1 VTSGPASH
9 EPLVELRDVSKRFGK
24 VTAVRRVTLAVFR
37 GRVTCLLGD
46 NGAGKS
52 TLIKILSGV
61 HRPDEGAVLVD
72 GEATEFRSPRDAIE
86 CGISTVF
93 QDLAMIPLISIVRN
107 FFLGREPVRSL
118 GPARMVDWR
127 EATEVVQREL
137 ARVGIAI
144 RDPRQPVGTLSGGE
158 RQSVAI
164 ARAIHFG
171 ARVLVLDEPT
181 SALGVKEASRV
192 LEHIRAAREQGVGIV
207 FISHNLAHAHAVGDR
222 FVVLNRGMS
231 YGEFARDELAREELS
246 AMMEGREVNLAQ
258 R

>member
-1 VTSGPASH
+1 VTDQAASQL
-9 EPLVELRDVSKRFGK
+9 PLVELRDVSKRFGQ
-24 VTAVRRVTLAVFR
+24 VTAVSGVTLQVIP

-61 HRPDEGAVLVD
+61 HRPDSGAVLVD
-72 GEATEFRSPRDAIE
+72 GEETEFKSPRDAIDR
-86 CGISTVF
+86 GISTVF

-107 FFLGREPVRSL
+107 FFLGREPVRSI
-118 GPARMVDWR
+118 GPARLIDWR
-127 EATEVVQREL
+127 QATEIVEREL
-137 ARVGIAI
+137 ARVGIGL
-144 RDPRQPVGTLSGGE
+144 RDARQPVGTLSGGE

-181 SALGVKEASRV
+181 SALGVKEAGRV
-192 LEHIRAAREQGVGIV
+192 LEHIRAARDQGIGIV

-222 FVVLNRGMS
+222 FVVLNRGAS
-231 YGEFARDELAREELS
+231 YGEFPRGEVAQEELV
-246 AMMEGREVNLAQ
+246 AMMEGREVTLA

>member
-1 VTSGPASH
+1 VTDGSA
-9 EPLVELRDVSKRFGK
+9 LVELRDVSKRFGQ
-24 VTAVRRVTLAVFR
+24 VTAVRNVTLGVFP

-61 HRPDEGAVLVD
+61 HRPDEGDVLVD
-72 GEATEFRSPRDAIE
+72 GQVTEFRSPRDAIE

-93 QDLAMIPLISIVRN
+93 QDLAMIPLVSIVRN
-107 FFLGREPVRSL
+107 FFLGREPVRPL
-118 GPARMVDWR
+118 GPARLVDWR
-127 EATEVVQREL
+127 QATEIVEHEL
-137 ARVGIAI
+137 GRVGIAI
-144 RDPRQPVGTLSGGE
+144 RDARQPVGTLSGGE

-181 SALGVKEASRV
+181 SALGVKEANRV
-192 LEHIRAAREQGVGIV
+192 LDHIRAAREHGVGII
-207 FISHNLAHAHAVGDR
+207 FISHNLAHAHSVGDR
-222 FVVLNRGMS
+222 FVVLNRGAS
-231 YGEFARDELAREELS
+231 YGEFARDELGREELS
-246 AMMEGREVNLAQ
+246 AMMEGREVNLAH

>member
-1 VTSGPASH
+1 VTDGSA
-9 EPLVELRDVSKRFGK
+9 LVELRDVSKRFGH
-24 VTAVRRVTLAVFR
+24 VSAVRNVTLGVFP

-52 TLIKILSGV
+52 TLIKVLSGV
-61 HRPDEGAVLVD
+61 HRADEGHVLVD
-72 GEATEFRSPRDAIE
+72 GDVTEFRSPRDAIE

-93 QDLAMIPLISIVRN
+93 QDLAMIPLVSIVRN
-107 FFLGREPVRSL
+107 FFLGREPVRSF
-118 GPARMVDWR
+118 GPARLVDWR
-127 EATEVVQREL
+127 EATEIVQREL

-181 SALGVKEASRV
+181 SALGVKEANRV

-222 FVVLNRGMS
+222 FVVLNRGAS
-231 YGEFARDELAREELS
+231 YGEFARDELSRDELS
-246 AMMEGREVNLAQ
+246 AMMEGREVNLAAG
-258 R
+258 

>member
-1 VTSGPASH
+1 VSGGTA
-9 EPLVELRDVSKRFGK
+9 LVELRDVSKRFGQ
-24 VTAVRRVTLAVFR
+24 VTAVSGVTLGVLP

-61 HRPDEGAVLVD
+61 HRPDEGTVMVD
-72 GEATEFRSPRDAIE
+72 GQATEFRSPRDAIE
-86 CGISTVF
+86 CGVSTVF
-93 QDLAMIPLISIVRN
+93 QDLAMIPLVSIVRN
-107 FFLGREPVRSL
+107 FFLGREPVRSV
-118 GPARMVDWR
+118 GPVRLVDWR
-127 EATEVVQREL
+127 RATEVVQREL

-144 RDPRQPVGTLSGGE
+144 RDARQPVGTLSGGE

-181 SALGVKEASRV
+181 SALGVKEAKRV
-192 LEHIRAAREQGVGIV
+192 LDHIRAAREDGLGIV

-222 FVVLNRGMS
+222 FVVLNRGES
-231 YGEFARDELAREELS
+231 YGEFARDELSREELS
-246 AMMEGREVNLAQ
+246 AMMEGREVSLAH

>member
-1 VTSGPASH
+1 VTTRA
-9 EPLVELRDVSKRFGK
+9 PLVELRDVSKRFGQ
-24 VTAVRRVTLAVFR
+24 VTAVRRVTLGVFP

-72 GEATEFRSPRDAIE
+72 GEATEFRSPRDAIGA
-86 CGISTVF
+86 GISTVF
-93 QDLAMIPLISIVRN
+93 QDLAMIPLVSIVRN
-107 FFLGREPVRSL
+107 FFLGREPVRSV
-118 GPARMVDWR
+118 GPLRLVDWR
-127 EATEVVQREL
+127 EATDVVQREL
-137 ARVGIAI
+137 ERVGIAI
-144 RDPRQPVGTLSGGE
+144 RDARQPVGTLSGGE

-181 SALGVKEASRV
+181 SALGVKEANRV
-192 LEHIRAAREQGVGIV
+192 LDHIRAAREQGVGIV
-207 FISHNLAHAHAVGDR
+207 FISHNLAHAHAVGDH

-231 YGEFARDELAREELS
+231 YGEFARDEVARDQLS
-246 AMMEGREVNLAQ
+246 AMMEGREVNLAE